1 MSKPSKSLR
10 RQHASAG
17 AGFLMATPALVLV
30 LVFVVLPIAFTV
42 LFSVAKGPG
51 FGLTGFVGLKNFLR
65 LLSDSRFFDLSDF
78 SGALVNSLLWMVVAV
93 PVVMVI
99 GFVVAL
105 IAEQSRHEGLVRSAF
120 FLPMVISGTAV
131 SIIWLFVYAPSP
143 QVGLLNAATGGT
155 QSWLGDPNTVNVSL
169 MAAWIWGQ
177 TGISVVIIAAALK
190 GVPTDMIEA
199 ARIDGANSWRIF
211 WQITLP
217 AIRIPLSFLLTTQL
231 VQVLK
236 VFDVVFVMTQGGP
249 AGSSRTLAMYF
260 YETTF
265 LSTNPQYG
273 AAIVLAMSLLIGVA
287 FWAARRV
294 TAGGSNAA

>member
-1 MSKPSKSLR
+1 
-10 RQHASAG
+10 
-17 AGFLMATPALVLV
+17 MATPALVLV